1 MCRLTERSLS
11 LKCQLYTKPLTQK
24 TYMYSHINI
33 LFQDQIAQDLGP
45 HVVSAHRFTV
55 LLASRPFDFSEGK
68 GGGGVGGGVV
78 WKS

>member
-1 MCRLTERSLS
+1 
-11 LKCQLYTKPLTQK
+11 
-24 TYMYSHINI
+24 MYSHINI
-33 LFQDQIAQDLGP
+33 LFQDQIAQDLLDP